1 MRYRRDWL
9 SGAGPMAPR
18 CDPARGGADPR
29 GGTDGRAHGPAADLG
44 HGRSASGR
52 ADRLGIGREGEAR
65 TAVWRPAFRAF
76 AGGRGDLRPVGGRGC
91 WRWWRWRWR
100 SGSARS
106 GPGDGRRA
114 SVAMCR
120 RGCQWPVTFDV
131 SRPRAMVVCGDP
143 VADLG
148 RSYCPT
154 HTRVAFLP
162 QNKAARA
169 ERIAADRAAAAEM
182 RAALADAAD

>member
-1 MRYRRDWL
+1 
-9 SGAGPMAPR
+9 
-18 CDPARGGADPR
+18 
-29 GGTDGRAHGPAADLG
+29 
-44 HGRSASGR
+44 
-52 ADRLGIGREGEAR
+52 
-65 TAVWRPAFRAF
+65 
-76 AGGRGDLRPVGGRGC
+76 
-91 WRWWRWRWR
+91 
-100 SGSARS
+100 
-106 GPGDGRRA
+106 
-114 SVAMCR
+114 MCR